1 MNTCKF
7 VDYLDF
13 DLQFGL
19 MSSFTTSQSY
29 EICRGV
35 YISSSFHPII
45 RSFVRQSA
53 RPFVNFTS
61 KFCNKPF

>member
-1 MNTCKF
+1 MSTCYF

-13 DLQFGL
+13 DLHLDQYQIYH
-19 MSSFTTSQSY
+19 TPIIR
-29 EICRGV
+29 ICRGV
-35 YISSSFHPII
+35 YISSSFLPII